1 MELTNREWSA
11 LLWTITILGFALWKA
26 KSWALFKA
34 LLNILASK
42 VMVILLGSMTI
53 YVLACVRLLWLGGFW
68 TLQNLKT
75 TIWWM
80 FGFAAVS
87 LFQVNKAQ
95 EEPDHFRKIWR
106 EVISVNI
113 FVAFIATTYVFSLP
127 VELAIF
133 PVVTLASMMLVLA
146 EKNPKAASVKN
157 LLNGLLIIVGAALL
171 VNAFRQASHQLRQL
185 ASVETAREFVVPVIL
200 SLLYIPFLYCW
211 HLFLSYERAFGRIGR
226 SVKDDDLS
234 RVAKIHSLVAFNTDM
249 DGLRQWLRHIALFR
263 PKSKRDIATS
273 IAEIK
278 KLRRRQR
285 KPFRVPPI
293 DGWLPEEA
301 SAFLAD
307 EGLATQEYHR
317 SYDGWYANSRYLA
330 VASGILD
337 NNIAYYI
344 EGDELAVRTLRLV
357 LNVNNPEDD
366 IDALEAFSIKTGKLV
381 NRAAYGCVGES
392 RRVEFKIDGPTV
404 SIGKLNVSLSREE
417 YAVEANGYTLTL
429 VVQS

>member
-1 MELTNREWSA
+1 
-11 LLWTITILGFALWKA
+11 
-26 KSWALFKA
+26 
-34 LLNILASK
+34 
-42 VMVILLGSMTI
+42 MVILLGSMTL
-53 YVLACVRLLWLGGFW
+53 YVLVCVRLLWLGGFW

-75 TIWWM
+75 TIWWV

-127 VELAIF
+127 VELAIV
-133 PVVTLASMMLVLA
+133 PIATLASIMLVLA
-146 EKNPKAASVKN
+146 EKNPNADSVKK
-157 LLNGLLIIVGAALL
+157 LLTGLLIIIGVALL
-171 VNAFRQASHQLRQL
+171 VNAIWQASHELPQL
-185 ASVETAREFVVPVIL
+185 ASVETAREFVVPVAL

-211 HLFLSYERAFGRIGR
+211 HLFLSYERAFGRVGR

-234 RVAKIHSLVAFNTDM
+234 RVAKIQSLVAFNTDM
-249 DGLRQWLRHIALFR
+249 DGLSQWLRHIALFR
-263 PKSKRDIATS
+263 PKSEQEVASS

-278 KLRRRQR
+278 RLRSRQ
-285 KPFRVPPI
+285 KQPFRVPPT

-307 EGLATQEYHR
+307 EDLATQEYHR
-317 SYDGWYANSRYLA
+317 SYDGWYANSRYLTLG
-330 VASGILD
+330 SGVLD
-337 NNIAYYI
+337 NNIAYYV

-357 LNVNNPEDD
+357 LNINNPEDD
-366 IDALEAFSIKTGKLV
+366 IDALEAFRIKTSKLV
-381 NRAAYGCVGES
+381 SRAAYGGVGES
-392 RRVEFKIDGPTV
+392 RRVEVTIDGSVV
-404 SIGKLNVSLSREE
+404 SIGKLSVSLSREA
-417 YAVEANGYTLTL
+417 YAAKANGYTLTL